1 MRLMMK
7 QRALIAGGGIAG
19 LALGFWLE
27 RIGIEPVVIER
38 APRFAALGH
47 YIALKGNGV
56 DVIRHMGL
64 ERACRAR
71 EVRFERSM
79 MLTSTGRLLRMGSQA
94 EFDHNLGG
102 YILFRRADL
111 QASLF
116 EAVREKLE
124 IRYGTQLVSLRDQG
138 AQVEVELSA
147 GKSETFDFVFGADG
161 IHSRTRR
168 LVFGD
173 GFIEPLGGQYIALTV
188 DVAHGLPANQV
199 RSYFGSGQSV
209 HLFLTSPNRVSAVVY
224 HGDGGVQLAGKDS
237 DSVKAFLLD
246 AYKDFAAEI
255 LAVFTAIDERAFVFV
270 DAIGQVR
277 MPSIVKGRVALL
289 GDAAHCPTFMSGMGS
304 SLALQGAQALA
315 FHLAQQ
321 LDDPVRA
328 LRSYQ
333 AAITPIAERYQAS
346 ALEMRP
352 MLLDRRPWLSWA
364 RNAALRLTPDWL
376 MERKTR
382 QFYQAENA
390 VKG

>member
-1 MRLMMK
+1 MMK
-7 QRALIAGGGIAG
+7 QRALISGGGIAG

-38 APRFAALGH
+38 ASRFEALGH

-56 DVIRHMGL
+56 NVIRQMGL
-64 ERACRAR
+64 EPACRAR
-71 EVRFERSM
+71 EVQFERSM
-79 MLTSTGRLLRMGSQA
+79 MLTATGRRLRMGGRE

-116 EAVREKLE
+116 EAVREKIE
-124 IRYGTQLVSLRDQG
+124 IRYGTQFVAIRDQG

-147 GKSETFDFVFGADG
+147 GNSESFDFVFGADG
-161 IHSRTRR
+161 IHSRTRK

-173 GFIEPLGGQYIALTV
+173 GFIEPLGGHYIALTM
-188 DVAHGLPANQV
+188 DVAHGLPPNQI
-199 RSYFGSGQSV
+199 RSYFGRGQSV
-209 HLFLTSPNRVSAVVY
+209 HLFLTSPSRVSLVVY
-224 HGDGGVQLAGKDS
+224 HGDGDVQLAGKDS
-237 DSVKAFLLD
+237 GAVKAFLLE
-246 AYKDFAAEI
+246 AYSDFAPEVLSI
-255 LAVFTAIDERAFVFV
+255 FQAIDERAFVFV
-270 DAIGQVR
+270 DAIAQVR

-315 FHLAQQ
+315 MHLEQQ
-321 LDDPVRA
+321 RDDPVRA

-333 AAITPIAERYQAS
+333 AAITPIAARYQAS

-352 MLLDRRPWLSWA
+352 MLLDRRPWLAWA
-364 RNAALRLTPDWL
+364 RNAGLRLTPEWL

-382 QFYQAENA
+382 QFYHAENA
-390 VKG
+390 RHR